1 VFAEHFLK
9 KSLKIFSR
17 RGRTVKML
25 RETLKRKARAEYL
38 HRLEISARTLDEY
51 QEVVVMY
58 DKLDV
63 AREKREQRH
72 EVGKFESMYQIV
84 IKDEHDYPVKLSY
97 GDGGVVPIPI
107 LHPYWRELMRGDFIN
122 YIYDNAD
129 EMWQIMGDWQV
140 GKLLRDEL
148 TAKQK
153 EALFLSA
160 VRLASTEQIGCYT
173 DKSDRA
179 VRRLIADALEN
190 IRSAL
195 APKIKARLD
204 SGLPVTLEKRR
215 FYEWYTKQKTPG
227 ETPDVQ

>member
-1 VFAEHFLK
+1 
-9 KSLKIFSR
+9 
-17 RGRTVKML
+17 ML
-25 RETLKRKARAEYL
+25 RETLKRKARADYL
-38 HRLEISARTLDEY
+38 YRLEISARTLDEY

-72 EVGKFESMYQIV
+72 EVGKFESMYQIE
-84 IKDEHDYPVKLSY
+84 IKDDEHDYPVKLSY
-97 GDGGVVPIPI
+97 SDGAVVPIPI
-107 LHPYWRELMRGDFIN
+107 RHPYWQELMRGDFIS

-129 EMWQIMGDWQV
+129 EMWQIFGDWQV
-140 GKLLRDEL
+140 GRLLRDEL
-148 TAKQK
+148 TSKQK

-190 IRSAL
+190 IREPL
-195 APKIKARLD
+195 AKMVQRRLED
-204 SGLPVTLEKRR
+204 ELPVTLEKRR

-227 ETPDVQ
+227 ETPDEQ